1 MSTKKNYI
9 YALDNCKI
17 VLGHDIDLALI
28 KIFEV
33 EIQAVRKVEA
43 YKQELMSFQDYSMLE
58 IFRCID
64 QYAHGYI
71 NNDNL
76 RVFLKGFDF
85 CIDIDEDDLAN
96 YIRRYDRDVDK

>member
-1 MSTKKNYI
+1 
-9 YALDNCKI
+9 
-17 VLGHDIDLALI
+17 
-28 KIFEV
+28 
-33 EIQAVRKVEA
+33 
-43 YKQELMSFQDYSMLE
+43 MLE

-85 CIDIDEDDLAN
+85 TYDLDETDMAN
-96 YIRRYDRDVDK
+96 YIRRYDRDVDKQLDYSDFVRALGPFCQYNQKSDFDNGKR